1 MITVQA
7 LSKTY
12 PGSGNRTG
20 EVVALS
26 EVSFS
31 APDGQV
37 TALLGPNGAGKTT
50 ALRIIAGLERQNG
63 GKVEISASSATARQ
77 SNFGMF
83 TEACGLYGRLTG
95 YENIAYYGRLHG
107 LSSSQL
113 QARMQLL
120 SDALGLDGLL
130 QRRAEQYSQGERMR
144 VALARAIVH
153 APHHIIL
160 DEPTNGLDLAS
171 VRRLR
176 QMLRFLASPAGGGH
190 CVLISSH
197 VMGEVEKLAD
207 SVIILAGGM
216 VRAVGSVQE
225 IVSLTQSRDLEDAFF
240 SLAFGDAA

>member
-1 MITVQA
+1 
-7 LSKTY
+7 
-12 PGSGNRTG
+12 
-20 EVVALS
+20 
-26 EVSFS
+26 
-31 APDGQV
+31 
-37 TALLGPNGAGKTT
+37 
-50 ALRIIAGLERQNG
+50 
-63 GKVEISASSATARQ
+63 
-77 SNFGMF
+77 
-83 TEACGLYGRLTG
+83 
-95 YENIAYYGRLHG
+95 
-107 LSSSQL
+107 
-113 QARMQLL
+113 MQLL